1 MAKTLKSTEFTSGD
15 LSKIMGTRPARG
27 AGWGE
32 GMGAFLEKRAE
43 KHFQNK

>member
-1 MAKTLKSTEFTSGD
+1 
-15 LSKIMGTRPARG
+15 MGTRTVRST
-27 AGWGE
+27 GWGE